1 MPKKTKSN
9 VTEDLVKALQDQRVR
24 AIFGALIEDRLK
36 SLIDKVE
43 LLTSENVRQAAEIQQ
58 LNVDLTAA
66 NQKITSLEAYTRRDN
81 LIIDGLQL
89 CNAAEAVTTP
99 TGNESTDGSGEHAA
113 STEKV
118 VLDLFQNQLKL
129 PITSSDISIAHR
141 LRRNPNSNGPPPV
154 IVRFSTRKARDTV
167 YAARTQLRNS
177 RNKIFINEDLTSTA
191 AGLFFQ
197 ARKLV
202 SQKKIYKAWT
212 NKGDVYIKLSDSSS
226 TKPQL
231 VRTLNDLPPIN

>member
-1 MPKKTKSN
+1 M
-9 VTEDLVKALQDQRVR
+9 
-24 AIFGALIEDRLK
+24 
-36 SLIDKVE
+36 
-43 LLTSENVRQAAEIQQ
+43 
-58 LNVDLTAA
+58 
-66 NQKITSLEAYTRRDN
+66 
-81 LIIDGLQL
+81 
-89 CNAAEAVTTP
+89 
-99 TGNESTDGSGEHAA
+99 
-113 STEKV
+113 
-118 VLDLFQNQLKL
+118 
-129 PITSSDISIAHR
+129 
-141 LRRNPNSNGPPPV
+141 
-154 IVRFSTRKARDTV
+154 